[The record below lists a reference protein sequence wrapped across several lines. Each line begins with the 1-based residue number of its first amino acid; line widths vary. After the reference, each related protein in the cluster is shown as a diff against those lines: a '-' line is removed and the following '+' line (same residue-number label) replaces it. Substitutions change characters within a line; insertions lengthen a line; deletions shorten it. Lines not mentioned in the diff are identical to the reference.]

1 MEPSFKPLEVDQEA
15 LANWRESS
23 SVLLPLLRLWSR
35 HARRGSAALPTFL
48 GRHLLVNRKYVLRS
62 PTDALY
68 AVEPS
73 DLGSYLAVACGGA
86 RYPAHVLETCIRHLA
101 RPGVFYDIGAN
112 LGYVT
117 IEVARAYREGVDIIA
132 FEPQSGLAEKLVISA
147 HLNGVGEVKVFSCLI
162 GDDHGSRR
170 QLFLPLNSA
179 HASMISRGSRASV
192 ATRDMASID
201 GLVASGAMPPP
212 TLMKIDVEGAE
223 LMALRGARQVCAKHR
238 PFIVFESDDNMRR
251 FDYAKTDVFEII
263 RSFADYR
270 FYDIVPDNR
279 GGLRGLLP
287 LTSPEK
293 SQQDDILAVPP
304 GGTVRGEL

>member
-1 MEPSFKPLEVDQEA
+1 
-15 LANWRESS
+15 
-23 SVLLPLLRLWSR
+23 
-35 HARRGSAALPTFL
+35 
-48 GRHLLVNRKYVLRS
+48 
-62 PTDALY
+62 
-68 AVEPS
+68 
-73 DLGSYLAVACGGA
+73 
-86 RYPAHVLETCIRHLA
+86 
-101 RPGVFYDIGAN
+101 
-112 LGYVT
+112 
-117 IEVARAYREGVDIIA
+117 
-132 FEPQSGLAEKLVISA
+132 
-147 HLNGVGEVKVFSCLI
+147 
-162 GDDHGSRR
+162 
-170 QLFLPLNSA
+170 
-179 HASMISRGSRASV
+179 
-192 ATRDMASID
+192 MASID